1 MSCDGV
7 VNPQDAAF
15 ILQLIAGMI
24 GELPCPDG
32 GDASGGG
39 VTDPLDAALILQFSA
54 GLISSQSP

>member
-1 MSCDGV
+1 M

-32 GDASGGG
+32 GDANGDG
-39 VTDPLDAALILQFSA
+39 VIDIVDATVVLQFSS